1 MNLSMKQLLLMTQ
14 NFGQTLITLGFEK
27 FEVITVS
34 ENARFGSSE
43 DPSVICLKLVA
54 KKIDATAEFLFKSN
68 PEVGNSGYLF
78 HINWQN

>member
-1 MNLSMKQLLLMTQ
+1 MKLTKEQLLLMVQTFAQ
-14 NFGQTLITLGFEK
+14 NLITLGFEK

-54 KKIDATAEFLFKSN
+54 KKIDATVEFLFKSN
-68 PEVGNSGYLF
+68 PEVGNFGYLF
-78 HINWQN
+78 DINWQD